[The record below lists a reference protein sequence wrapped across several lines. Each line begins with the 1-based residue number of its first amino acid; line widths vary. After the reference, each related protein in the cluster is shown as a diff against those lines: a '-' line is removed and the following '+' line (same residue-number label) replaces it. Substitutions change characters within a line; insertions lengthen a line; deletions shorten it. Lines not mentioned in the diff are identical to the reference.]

1 MENENPDLENP
12 VGTETGLKQL
22 VVNYIGE
29 KAAETQDVTVNMA
42 VNVFAE
48 EFPEFLMAI
57 AEENF
62 IRGYEQALT
71 DAETAW
77 RQTNAPDAAMEA
89 AGAVSPEE

>member
-77 RQTNAPDAAMEA
+77 RQAHAADAAMEA
-89 AGAVSPEE
+89 AGAVSAEE